1 MIANV
6 VTGRVDLDADEG
18 AIRERLIPALRQA
31 GGYQGGYWLRQPAGD
46 EVLAVTL
53 WESEEALRAA
63 LGSPAIREATAH
75 TSSLFVEGPRVA
87 AYRLIAQ
94 G

>member
-6 VTGRVDLDADEG
+6 VSGRVDAKADG
-18 AIRERLIPALRQA
+18 SIVRERLIPALQHA
-31 GGYQGGYWLRQPAGD
+31 GGYQGGYWLKQPAGD
-46 EVLAVTL
+46 AVLAVTF

-63 LGSPAIREATAH
+63 LGSPEVREATAQ
-75 TSSLFVEGPRVA
+75 TSATFIGGPQVA
-87 AYRLIAQ
+87 VYHLVAQ